1 MKNLILKSLL
11 VGSLLSSSA
20 FGYEA
25 SSVKVNVM
33 AYKTKAKSGVAIT
46 FDKVSLSIKKNTD
59 FSKFITSAEV
69 SIDVNSINSKMK
81 FRDNN
86 IKATLF
92 KIANISEV
100 KAKVLK
106 VTGNDKTGTLDVE
119 VSMNNVKKI
128 IPMKYTVSSG
138 TLKADGVLDIL
149 DFAMSKSYAAF
160 AAKCKGFHGGKS
172 FSDVALSFSL
182 SFTK

>member
-11 VGSLLSSSA
+11 VGSLLASSA

-59 FSKFITSAEV
+59 FAKFITSAEV

-100 KAKVLK
+100 KAYIFQDRLNF
-106 VTGNDKTGTLDVE
+106 GF
-119 VSMNNVKKI
+119 I
-128 IPMKYTVSSG
+128 IR
-138 TLKADGVLDIL
+138 
-149 DFAMSKSYAAF
+149 
-160 AAKCKGFHGGKS
+160 
-172 FSDVALSFSL
+172 
-182 SFTK
+182 